1 MIPFALTLLSH
12 TPPWVWAIL
21 ALLVALGA
29 MQLRDHVLTRQRLL
43 VQPVALG
50 ALSLYAA
57 VSTFGLQTGVLL
69 AWAMGATLGAA
80 LNQPLRLPRQV
91 QRQTDGRFAIGG
103 SWAPMALL
111 MTIFWLRYGIN
122 ASLAMV
128 PALAGQPAFA
138 GIASSLYG
146 AATGLLAAR
155 AWRVLQQGQSTA
167 HAGSASW
174 AAGT

>member
-29 MQLRDHVLTRQRLL
+29 VQARDQVLTRQRLL
-43 VQPVALG
+43 VLPLVMV

-57 VSTFGLQTGVLL
+57 TSAFGPQVGVLL
-69 AWAMGATLGAA
+69 AWGLGAVLGAA
-80 LNQPLRLPRQV
+80 LNRPLRLPRQV
-91 QRQTDGRFAIGG
+91 RRQADGRFAIGG

>member
-1 MIPFALTLLSH
+1 MTYFALSLLQH
-12 TPPWVWAIL
+12 TPMWVWAIL

-57 VSTFGLQTGVLL
+57 VSTFGPQTGVLL
-69 AWAMGATLGAA
+69 AWALGAALGAA
-80 LNQPLRLPRQV
+80 LNRTLRLPRQV
-91 QRQTDGRFAIGG
+91 RRQADGRFAIGG

-155 AWRVLQQGQSTA
+155 AWRALQQDPSNA